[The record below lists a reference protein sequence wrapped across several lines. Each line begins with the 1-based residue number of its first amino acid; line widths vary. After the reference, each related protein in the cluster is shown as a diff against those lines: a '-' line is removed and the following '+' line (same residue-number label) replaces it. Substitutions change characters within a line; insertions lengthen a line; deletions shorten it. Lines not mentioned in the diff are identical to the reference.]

1 MDKSA
6 SCKIFGE
13 YVDSLF
19 PIGGKRSRSAVIRQD
34 FAKRI
39 VDHLKGKQDPY
50 ASFRHFV
57 KKGGFALLDM
67 PSAGIRDVLVVS
79 LKEEKQNLND
89 RTMMKA
95 SRRVATVEEFYS
107 ILEQVHSKDCL
118 HAGSTKTFAKVQS
131 LYSHVPRSVVEHF
144 IKLCETCSLR
154 VPQKTKPPLRPIVA
168 NGFFSRVQIDLID
181 MRHLPHDGNKW
192 ILHIVDHWSKFNL
205 AYPLPQKTAK
215 KVTNALENHL
225 ARSCTA
231 SEWSAATSSI
241 ATPGGTSSLYT
252 LERMMSSRI
261 AETASNS
268 PPWTHWL
275 PHIVYT
281 INAEVHSSTK
291 HTPFELVIGKS
302 PRSVVVPDTRLKGL
316 INEEDLE
323 LTGEMESAQDTSDVD
338 RTTELT
344 LQHNSATSIQHS
356 SLDSTHDS
364 SPTVLDTVQHSS
376 PSIHDSIHDSAPTV
390 LDNIHHSPPSVKE
403 SMFDSSPTLCDVIQ
417 HSSCSHTIFNNSQ
430 DVTSNDSNT
439 NSKLGDGVS
448 RCCNSE
454 SETEEKDKT
463 LQILDSEAKTE
474 DQFVGRQKQ
483 LETIEKHRLVREKAD
498 MNYMK
503 TALKMQEKFSKMHK
517 VREFRVGEHVSF
529 RIPRID
535 RSCTDLLRLP
545 CIVVEEKQNIYC
557 SNHCH
562 KGNPCKNRGPPEEIS
577 EIEKGNR
584 VPGWITGY
592 PVDQPGARL
601 INRRPVDQR
610 DKLIIGTEQIH
621 NQPNSLHFTSLA
633 SRFLSSVACAA
644 APAVTPASD
653 IMFEFSGEV
662 TDMSQAAVFPRAQL
676 EMRTSAGREWL

>member
-6 SCKIFGE
+6 SCKIFEE

-19 PIGGKRSRSAVIRQD
+19 LIGGKRSRSAVIRQD

-39 VDHLKGKQDPY
+39 VDHLKGKQDPD

-79 LKEEKQNLND
+79 LKEEEQNLND

-118 HAGSTKTFAKVQS
+118 HAGSKKTFAKVQS

-192 ILHIVDHWSKFNL
+192 ILHIVGHWSKFNL

-215 KVTNALENHL
+215 EVANALEKWVFPIFGLPTILHSDNGREFVNHL
-225 ARSCTA
+225 I
-231 SEWSAATSSI
+231 EDVLATW
-241 ATPGGTSSLYT
+241 PGAVQLVSGRPRHPQSQGLVEQAHYT
-252 LERMMSSRI
+252 LERMTSSRI
-261 AETASNS
+261 AESASNS

-281 INAEVHSSTK
+281 INAQVHSSTK
-291 HTPFELVIGKS
+291 HTPFELVFGQP
-302 PRSVVVPDTRLKGL
+302 PRSVVVPDARLKGL

-323 LTGEMESAQDTSDVD
+323 LNVPTGEMKSAQDTSDVD
-338 RTTELT
+338 RTTVELT
-344 LQHNSATSIQHS
+344 LQHNFATTIQDSSPPSIH
-356 SLDSTHDS
+356 DSIHGS
-364 SPTVLDTVQHSS
+364 SPTVLDT
-376 PSIHDSIHDSAPTV
+376 
-390 LDNIHHSPPSVKE
+390 IHHCPPSVKE
-403 SMFDSSPTLCDVIQ
+403 SVFDSSPTLNDVIK
-417 HSSCSHTIFNNSQ
+417 HNSCSHTIFINSQ
-430 DVTSNDSNT
+430 DVPSNVSNT
-439 NSKLGDGVS
+439 NSKLCDSVS
-448 RCCNSE
+448 CNSE
-454 SETEEKDKT
+454 SETEEKDN
-463 LQILDSEAKTE
+463 ILNSEAKSE
-474 DQFVGRQKQ
+474 DQFVGRRKQ
-483 LETIEKHRLVREKAD
+483 LATIEKHRLVREKAD

-517 VREFRVGEHVSF
+517 VREFRVGEYVSV

-545 CIVVEEKQNIYC
+545 CIVVEVVGKAQ
-557 SNHCH
+557 
-562 KGNPCKNRGPPEEIS
+562 
-577 EIEKGNR
+577 
-584 VPGWITGY
+584 
-592 PVDQPGARL
+592 
-601 INRRPVDQR
+601 
-610 DKLIIGTEQIH
+610 
-621 NQPNSLHFTSLA
+621 SLHRLRCKSGVIQRCYQAGDLEPYRGKTKYI
-633 SRFLSSVACAA
+633 AA
-644 APAVTPASD
+644 ITVTRATPAR
-653 IMFEFSGEV
+653 IEV
-662 TDMSQAAVFPRAQL
+662 HL
-676 EMRTSAGREWL
+676 KYLK

>member
-6 SCKIFGE
+6 SCKIFEE

-39 VDHLKGKQDPY
+39 VDHLKGKQDPD

-79 LKEEKQNLND
+79 LKEEEQNLND

-118 HAGSTKTFAKVQS
+118 HAGSKKTFAK
-131 LYSHVPRSVVEHF
+131 
-144 IKLCETCSLR
+144 
-154 VPQKTKPPLRPIVA
+154 
-168 NGFFSRVQIDLID
+168 IDLID

-215 KVTNALENHL
+215 EVANALEKWVFPIFGLPTILHSDNGREFVNHL
-225 ARSCTA
+225 I
-231 SEWSAATSSI
+231 EDSS
-241 ATPGGTSSLYT
+241 TWPGAVQLVSGRPRHPQSQGLVEQAHYT

-261 AETASNS
+261 AESASNS

-281 INAEVHSSTK
+281 INAQVHSSTK
-291 HTPFELVIGKS
+291 HTPFELVFGQP
-302 PRSVVVPDTRLKGL
+302 PRSVVVPDARLKGL

-323 LTGEMESAQDTSDVD
+323 LNVPTGEMKSAQDTSHVD
-338 RTTELT
+338 RTTVELT
-344 LQHNSATSIQHS
+344 LQHNFATTIQDSSPPSIH
-356 SLDSTHDS
+356 DSIHGS
-364 SPTVLDTVQHSS
+364 SPTVLDT
-376 PSIHDSIHDSAPTV
+376 
-390 LDNIHHSPPSVKE
+390 IHHCPPSVKE
-403 SMFDSSPTLCDVIQ
+403 SVFDSSPTLNDVIK
-417 HSSCSHTIFNNSQ
+417 HNSCSHTIFINSQ
-430 DVTSNDSNT
+430 DVPSNVSNT
-439 NSKLGDGVS
+439 NSKLCDSVS
-448 RCCNSE
+448 CNSE
-454 SETEEKDKT
+454 SETEEKDN
-463 LQILDSEAKTE
+463 ILNSEAKSE
-474 DQFVGRQKQ
+474 DQFVGRRKQ
-483 LETIEKHRLVREKAD
+483 LATIEKHRLVREKAD

-517 VREFRVGEHVSF
+517 VREFRVGEYVSV

-545 CIVVEEKQNIYC
+545 CIVVEVVGKAQ
-557 SNHCH
+557 
-562 KGNPCKNRGPPEEIS
+562 
-577 EIEKGNR
+577 
-584 VPGWITGY
+584 
-592 PVDQPGARL
+592 
-601 INRRPVDQR
+601 
-610 DKLIIGTEQIH
+610 
-621 NQPNSLHFTSLA
+621 SLHRLRCKSGVIQRCYQAGDLEPYRGKTKYI
-633 SRFLSSVACAA
+633 AA
-644 APAVTPASD
+644 ITVTRATPAR
-653 IMFEFSGEV
+653 IEV
-662 TDMSQAAVFPRAQL
+662 HL
-676 EMRTSAGREWL
+676 KYLK